1 MTLLFVTPFFVA
13 AGWVMLAPP
22 GYYFTLVAVLA
33 AIAVLPTSLAVILC
47 MVLGVLF
54 SAQRTRQGLLFV
66 ASLVFAVVFVLFR
79 NLEPERFLN
88 PDERAPLL
96 EVLGRL
102 QSDDV
107 AWLPSTWAID
117 ALWPYLGYAAE
128 VRSHPVTL
136 LLLGSTAAFFLG
148 AWVFRALYRRAFSRA
163 QEGIGG
169 RDRRRAGRDL
179 AARLGARL
187 RWLSPRGPRHAILR
201 KDFLV
206 FVRDTA
212 QWSQAFLIA
221 LLIVI
226 YVVNFRYI
234 RSAGESGI
242 ISPISLHFVNLA
254 LGGFVA
260 VAVCVRF
267 AFPSVSLE
275 GRAFWLI
282 ACSPNRMRDFLRAKW
297 VSLGTPLLVLVGLL
311 VVVTSIWLGSETTL
325 TVASAIVVVPLT
337 VGLAGLGLGLGARYP
352 RFGIDNAA
360 KIAAGFGGVLYMF
373 LGIALLL
380 VIVIA
385 SIQPTLVVARLLSH
399 GLDPGLGRTAL
410 AVALTIFCIGVP
422 VLVGR
427 AAVGAGARHLEIHG
441 DE

>member
-1 MTLLFVTPFFVA
+1 MQA
-13 AGWVMLAPP
+13 SA
-22 GYYFTLVAVLA
+22 GYYLTLVPVLLA
-33 AIAVLPTSLAVILC
+33 TAILPTSLAVILC

-66 ASLVFAVVFVLFR
+66 ASLVFAVIFVLFR

-128 VRSHPVTL
+128 VRSHPVAL
-136 LLLGSTAAFFLG
+136 LLLGSAAAFFAG

-163 QEGIGG
+163 QEGVGG
-169 RDRRRAGRDL
+169 TDRRRAGRDL
-179 AARLGARL
+179 AARLGVRL
-187 RWLSPRGPRHAILR
+187 RWIGGGGLRRAILR

-221 LLIVI
+221 LLVVI

-242 ISPISLHFVNLA
+242 LSPISLHFVNLA

-275 GRAFWLI
+275 GKAFWLI

-297 VSLGTPLLVLVGLL
+297 ISLASPLIVLIGML
-311 VVVTSIWLGSETTL
+311 VVITSIWLGSEATL
-325 TVASAIVVVPLT
+325 TVASALVVVPLT
-337 VGLAGLGLGLGARYP
+337 IGLCGLGLGLGARYP

-373 LGIALLL
+373 VGMTLLL

-385 SIQPTLVVARLLSH
+385 SVQPTLVVARLLSH

-410 AVALTIFCIGVP
+410 AVALTVFCVGVP
-422 VLVGR
+422 LLVGR
-427 AAVGAGARHLEIHG
+427 VAVGMGARHLEIHG
-441 DE
+441 DA